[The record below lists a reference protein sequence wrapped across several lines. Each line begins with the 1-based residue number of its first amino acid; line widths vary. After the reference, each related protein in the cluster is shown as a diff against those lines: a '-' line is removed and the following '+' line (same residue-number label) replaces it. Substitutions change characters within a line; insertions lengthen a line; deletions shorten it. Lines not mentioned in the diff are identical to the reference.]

1 MKKFK
6 TEQNL
11 NLVHMNQTIMNLFN
25 SLTWL
30 REKFEYIIEKTV
42 WHREYSKFISQH
54 WKIPKSSPILDRPK
68 PDLHKRNNFKR
79 RVHPYHSQKWNA
91 KKNVRSLKITIDNN
105 EPILNLENDLKNL
118 SIK

>member
-11 NLVHMNQTIMNLFN
+11 SLVDMNRRIIKLFN

-30 REKFEYIIEKTV
+30 REKFESSIRKTV
-42 WHREYSKFISQH
+42 WHREYSKFISRRN
-54 WKIPKSSPILDRPK
+54 SSTPK
-68 PDLHKRNNFKR
+68 PELQNNLKR
-79 RVHPYHSQKWNA
+79 RVHPYHAQKWNA

-105 EPILNLENDLKNL
+105 EPILNLENNFENL
-118 SIK
+118 LIK